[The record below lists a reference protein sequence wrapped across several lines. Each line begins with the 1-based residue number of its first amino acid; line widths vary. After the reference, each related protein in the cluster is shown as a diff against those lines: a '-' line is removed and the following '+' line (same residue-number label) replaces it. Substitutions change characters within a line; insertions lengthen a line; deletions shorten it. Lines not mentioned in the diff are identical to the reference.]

1 MSTTFTLST
10 DLPLPVTKPTRKYS
24 KKSVAEP
31 VAQSV
36 PAPVAAHVPAPVAAH
51 VTAPVTKPTRKYT
64 KKSVAETPNTQPVM
78 ATPVLKSRAIM
89 PAFRQIVCMSG
100 LPRSGSSLLSALL
113 SQNPAI
119 HAEGNSA
126 VCQLIWDMYVSTTQN
141 CGEQLKAND
150 RERTIH
156 DLISS
161 IPHIY
166 YKDIS
171 ANIVVDKCRSWSLL
185 PNIQLLQAFVGT
197 DIKMIILERPI
208 HEIVK
213 SFARLYKEN
222 GVYDEEKMNSLLTP
236 DTEPIMRSFNGL
248 KYAKNNNDKEQF
260 LFVSYAD
267 LVTNTKNV
275 IHDIYEFC
283 GWEWFEHDFMNIVN
297 KHPENDEVYNLKG
310 MHEVRPVVSMKENT
324 IKLSEIL
331 VEKCVALDA
340 ELKV

>member
-1 MSTTFTLST
+1 MYQKMSTTFTLSN
-10 DLPLPVTKPTRKYS
+10 DLPVI
-24 KKSVAEP
+24 AEP
-31 VAQSV
+31 DAVS
-36 PAPVAAHVPAPVAAH
+36 
-51 VTAPVTKPTRKYT
+51 KRKYT
-64 KKSVAETPNTQPVM
+64 KKSVAKPVAEPVAVEKPIRKTTKKTASVKPVKEIPVQKPNTIQ
-78 ATPVLKSRAIM
+78 
-89 PAFRQIVCMSG
+89 PAFQQIVCMSG
-100 LPRSGSSLLSALL
+100 LPRSGSTLLSALL

-126 VCQLIWDMYVSTTQN
+126 VCQLLWDMYVSTTQN

-150 RERTIH
+150 RERTVR

-185 PNIQLLQAFVGT
+185 PNIQLLQAFVGS
-197 DIKMIILERPI
+197 DIKMIILERPME
-208 HEIVK
+208 EIVK

-222 GVYDEEKMNSLLTP
+222 GLYEEEKMNNLLTP

-248 KYAKNNNDKEQF
+248 KYAKNNNEKGQF

-267 LVTNTKNV
+267 LVTNTENV
-275 IHDIYEFC
+275 IHDIYEFF
-283 GWEWFEHDFMNIVN
+283 GWEWFEHDLTNIVN
-297 KHPENDEVYNLKG
+297 KHPENDEVYGLKG
-310 MHEVRPVVSMKENT
+310 MHEVRPVISMKENSV
-324 IKLSEIL
+324 KLSDVLI
-331 VEKCVALDA
+331 EKCMALDA